1 MELTT
6 DEVRHIARL
15 ARLAL
20 TDNDVERFRTEL
32 WSILEHCQALSG
44 IDTTDVQPTAQS
56 FDLVNVE
63 RADEPAPSEPTAA
76 VLANAPRREDE
87 YFRVRPVLD

>member
-1 MELTT
+1 MEFTT

-15 ARLAL
+15 ARVAL
-20 TDNDVERFRTEL
+20 TDSEVERFRTEL
-32 WSILEHCQALSG
+32 WSILEHCQALSD
-44 IDTTDVQPTAQS
+44 IDTTGVQPTAQS

-63 RADEPAPSEPTAA
+63 RTDEPAPSESTAA
-76 VLANAPRREDE
+76 VFSNAPRREDD